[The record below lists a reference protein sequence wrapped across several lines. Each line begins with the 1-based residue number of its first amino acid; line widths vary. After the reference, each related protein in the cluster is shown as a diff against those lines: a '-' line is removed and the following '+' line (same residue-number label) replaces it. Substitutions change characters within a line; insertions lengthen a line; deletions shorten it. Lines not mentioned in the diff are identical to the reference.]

1 MQCVPDLDLR
11 SVLPV
16 VVPGIGAGV
25 CQASGDFDGIRR
37 PVMREGILKVRG
49 LQVVHLIHWG
59 GGVKIGM
66 NIQCCVARLVK
77 EHGSR

>member
-25 CQASGDFDGIRR
+25 CQASGDFEGIRR

-49 LQVVHLIHWG
+49 LQVADLIQG
-59 GGVKIGM
+59 G
-66 NIQCCVARLVK
+66 
-77 EHGSR
+77 